1 MASSYRRRYYRRRKS
16 NGSDGVV
23 GLVIFLG
30 LVAYAYCIDLN
41 SALNYVLLIF
51 IAATII
57 ILAVMAWRWW
67 RARRHHLLITNL
79 EQEVDDMTGLQFE
92 KFVADL
98 LRRQGY
104 SRVKITETYDLRIDI
119 ITYKDGVKWG
129 IQAKRYS
136 GMVKAAA
143 VRQVVTALKYEKY
156 KCDRAMV
163 VANNYYSRPAKELA
177 KSNDCV
183 LIDRDTLAT
192 WLA

>member
-16 NGSDGVV
+16 NGGDGVV
-23 GLVIFLG
+23 GLVIFLA
-30 LVAYAYCIDLN
+30 LVAYAYHIDLN
-41 SALNYVLLIF
+41 SALNYVLLIL
-51 IAATII
+51 IAVAAIV
-57 ILAVMAWRWW
+57 LAVMAWRWW
-67 RARRHHLLITNL
+67 RARQHHLLITNL
-79 EQEVDDMTGLQFE
+79 EQEVDGMTGLEFE

-104 SRVKITETYDLRIDI
+104 TRVKITETYDLGIDI
-119 ITYKDGVKWG
+119 IAYKDGIKWG
-129 IQAKRYS
+129 VQAKRYS

-163 VANNYYSRPAKELA
+163 VTNNYYSRPAKELA

-183 LIDRDTLAT
+183 LVDRDILAT
-192 WLA
+192 WVT